1 MTNHR
6 LNSRRFLIRIRSAIL
21 ATMLAYAACAG
32 TLRGGTIP
40 IPNGSFE
47 LPAVSFVDTFIDSW
61 QKTPKP
67 DEYDESKG
75 FLWSYLTG
83 TFKNTPPTSS
93 DHLDNCDGKQAI
105 WMFADP
111 GVGLFQDYDSTDSM
125 GTPPTHAFNAT
136 FEAGKSYV
144 LTAAINGGGGGMSN
158 GATMQISLYYR
169 DLASNMV
176 TVAAIS
182 ITNTPEHFSNHTH
195 LIDFQT
201 YVPTVK
207 AGDPWAG
214 QHIGVQLLSTV
225 STNLQGGY
233 WDLDNIRLSELPALV
248 DLTRSSDHWQF
259 TLQSQPGLA
268 FEILAATNVNLA
280 LPGWTSLGIL
290 TNLSGA
296 TPFVDTTTS
305 LNFRYY
311 RARQVP

>member
-1 MTNHR
+1 MNTPH
-6 LNSRRFLIRIRSAIL
+6 LMRRSWSAL
-21 ATMLAYAACAG
+21 AATLLACGVWAG
-32 TLRGGTIP
+32 TLRGGTIA

-47 LPAVSFVDTFIDSW
+47 LPMVTFVDVLIDSW

-67 DEYDESKG
+67 DGYDESSG
-75 FLWSYLTG
+75 FLWIDETG
-83 TFKNTPPTSS
+83 TFKNPPPTRP
-93 DHLDNCDGKQAI
+93 DHLDNCDGTQAI
-105 WMFADP
+105 WMFAVP
-111 GVGLFQDYDSTDSM
+111 GAGLFQDYDSTDSTN
-125 GTPPTHAFNAT
+125 TPPPHAFNAR

-176 TVAAIS
+176 TVAATS
-182 ITNTPEHFSNHTH
+182 ITNTSALFSNHTH
-195 LIDFQT
+195 LIDFQA

-207 AGDPWAG
+207 AGEAWAG
-214 QHIGVQLLSTV
+214 RNIGVQLLSTV
-225 STNLQGGY
+225 NSNLQGGY

-248 DLTRSSDHWQF
+248 DLTRSNDHWQF

-268 FEILAATNVNLA
+268 FEILAATNVNLGLA
-280 LPGWTSLGIL
+280 DWTSLGTL

-296 TPFVDTTTS
+296 SPFIDRTTNLS
-305 LNFRYY
+305 LRYY